1 MRNLKEHFQDCC
13 INTATL
19 GFREPIGLV
28 ADRVAAAGFSKI
40 TPWRQEI
47 DENKPSKAAFE
58 IRSAG
63 LAVSSYCRTTY
74 LTASSE
80 VERLKSIDSNR
91 RALEVAATLGASTY
105 VAVVGGL
112 SDQSKDIEQCRA
124 QILKGLADLIPT
136 VEQTGVKILLE
147 PLHPFYAAD
156 RSLLNTLS
164 QAIDWCQ
171 TLDPEGNC
179 FGIALDVYH
188 VWWDPDLRKSLLKS
202 GKLIQSFHVCDW
214 RRNTQEPLLDRM
226 MMGDGVIDIPRI
238 RASVESLG
246 YAGPVEVEIFSRE
259 HWWKEDPDQ
268 VLKICKERLE
278 SVC

>member
-47 DENKPSKAAFE
+47 DENKPSQAASA

-63 LAVSSYCRTTY
+63 LQVSSYCRTTY

-80 VERLKSIDSNR
+80 AERLKSIDSNR

-112 SDQSKDIEQCRA
+112 SDQSNDIDQCRA
-124 QILKGLADLIPT
+124 QILKGLADLIPMI
-136 VEQTGVKILLE
+136 EQTGVKILLE

-164 QAIDWCQ
+164 QAVDWCQ
-171 TLDPEGNC
+171 TLDPEGKC
-179 FGIALDVYH
+179 LGIALDVYH
-188 VWWDPDLRKSLLKS
+188 VWWDPDLRKSLVRA
-202 GKLIQSFHVCDW
+202 GKLIQAFHVCDW

-226 MMGDGVIDIPRI
+226 MMGDGVIDIPGI

-246 YAGPVEVEIFSRE
+246 YAGPVEVEIFSRD